1 MPWHCFV
8 VSVVVCFFVLQYFFV
23 WYLKQR
29 IKIPDTCRNDMS
41 GLSLSYKDATCSKTW
56 ARSSPFS
63 STRSTMFLYGKLFT
77 IWPYVIAPEKKWS
90 FKDCNSYRRGNNF
103 VRSTPL
109 KGTLWKVSEEREI
122 EKQAWYIT
130 ESFRQTMK
138 KARRERYFVQL
149 CAICWRPNIFEAMPK
164 IITDSNDSNGLNKH
178 FPHVITLENY
188 CVNYWCL
195 TEINFRYK
203 GHSLMRTPT
212 RGPYSVLFK
221 GSWLHSNFQ
230 GFIITPLVG
239 LI

>member
-1 MPWHCFV
+1 
-8 VSVVVCFFVLQYFFV
+8 
-23 WYLKQR
+23 
-29 IKIPDTCRNDMS
+29 MS

-77 IWPYVIAPEKKWS
+77 IWPYVIAPEKKS
-90 FKDCNSYRRGNNF
+90 EA
-103 VRSTPL
+103 L
-109 KGTLWKVSEEREI
+109 KTVIVTGGETISGDAVKGKREARNQ
-122 EKQAWYIT
+122 EASAIT
-130 ESFRQTMK
+130 ESFRRTMR
-138 KARRERYFVQL
+138 KARRERYLVQL

-164 IITDSNDSNGLNKH
+164 IITYSNDSNGLNRH

-230 GFIITPLVG
+230 GVIITFLVE

>member
-109 KGTLWKVSEEREI
+109 KGTLWKASEEREI
-122 EKQAWYIT
+122 EKQARWPRVSDKRWRRWDANDILCSYALFVGDQISLKLCPRSLPIVMIVT
-130 ESFRQTMK
+130 VWTDIFRM
-138 KARRERYFVQL
+138 L
-149 CAICWRPNIFEAMPK
+149 
-164 IITDSNDSNGLNKH
+164 
-178 FPHVITLENY
+178 
-188 CVNYWCL
+188 
-195 TEINFRYK
+195 
-203 GHSLMRTPT
+203 
-212 RGPYSVLFK
+212 
-221 GSWLHSNFQ
+221 
-230 GFIITPLVG
+230 
-239 LI
+239 